1 MLLRMLLQT
10 LSTGSSFAASCE
22 RLLQESAFAGEEG
35 AVEEDRTRLRVP
47 RGGMRSPALEL
58 T

>member
-35 AVEEDRTRLRVP
+35 AVEEDRTRLRCRVAECG
-47 RGGMRSPALEL
+47 RLRWS
-58 T
+58 